1 MIVLVLAAM
10 VVPILV
16 EDAGVDVLAVA
27 MVTVIV
33 DVKALVQ
40 LLVAMQDALEYA
52 KKDAKVIV
60 VVHALQGVDVV
71 EVIVALELVL
81 LQVKVMLLVIV
92 VPTLN
97 EDNK

>member
-1 MIVLVLAAM
+1 MIVLVLAVM
-10 VVPILV
+10 DVPILV
-16 EDAGVDVLAVA
+16 EDAGVDVLAAA
-27 MVTVIV
+27 MAIVIV
-33 DVKALVQ
+33 DVKVLV
-40 LLVAMQDALEYA
+40 LSLVAMQDALEYV

-81 LQVKVMLLVIV
+81 LQVKIMLLVIV

>member
-1 MIVLVLAAM
+1 MIVLVLVVM
-10 VVPILV
+10 DVPILV
-16 EDAGVDVLAVA
+16 EDAGVDVLAAA
-27 MVTVIV
+27 MAIVIV

-40 LLVAMQDALEYA
+40 LLVAMQDALEYVR
-52 KKDAKVIV
+52 KDAKVIV
-60 VVHALQGVDVV
+60 AVHALQGVDVV